1 MYKKILLLIS
11 LMAVLGLVAACGA
24 QPQPTVDTAQL
35 EAAQKAAEEAEAKLA
50 EAEAKAAEAE
60 AAAAAAQAE
69 VEKATEA
76 GADALAEAQAE
87 AEAAKAEAEAAMQ
100 EAEAAKAEA
109 EASMQEAEA
118 APAGEPVTLRAIG
131 FESCIVDGLQLQADA
146 YMEANPNVT
155 VDIEATAYTNLHDKQ
170 VIELASG
177 TGNFDIYSVVTEWM
191 PEYTTAGFLEP
202 LDDYMAADPP
212 EGWPNEAWT
221 KGFKFQYGPD
231 GQMYGIPHHDGPQLL
246 YYRKDLFE
254 DPDNMAAFEAEYGYE
269 LAAPETWEQF
279 VDIATFFTNPDED
292 MWGTVLTAKF
302 GEQQLAH
309 DFWLMLPGFGGGNG
323 FDENGNPTFNQEG
336 GVEALQLYSDLINE
350 YKVAPEASLTYGI
363 PEAGDFYLSGKAA
376 MHWNWAHIGA
386 LAEDPEASSI
396 VGKNAYTVMPKLED
410 KGENG
415 VYASYWVLSIA
426 NDSPNKEAAYDFIN
440 FATDPDHD
448 KLLAD
453 AGCIPSRLSS
463 WSDPELLE
471 KFPFFATFQP
481 SYEGFI
487 TSSPRVPE
495 YEKVDDILQRHMSE
509 VLSGDTDAQ
518 SGLDAAVEELI
529 PVLEENGFITQ

>member
-1 MYKKILLLIS
+1 MYKKVLLIIS
-11 LMAVLGLVAACGA
+11 LLTVLGLVAACGA

-35 EAAQKAAEEAEAKLA
+35 EAAQKAAAEAEAKLA
-50 EAEAKAAEAE
+50 DAEAKAAEAE
-60 AAAAAAQAE
+60 AAAAAAQADA
-69 VEKATEA
+69 EKAAEA

-87 AEAAKAEAEAAMQ
+87 AEAAKAEAEAAK
-100 EAEAAKAEA
+100 AEAA
-109 EASMQEAEA
+109 
-118 APAGEPVTLRAIG
+118 APAEPAAESVTLRAIG

-146 YMEANPNVT
+146 YMEANPNVNIE
-155 VDIEATAYTNLHDKQ
+155 IEATAYTNLLDKE

-191 PEYTTAGFLEP
+191 PEYTSAGFLEP
-202 LDDYMAADPP
+202 LDGYIAADPP
-212 EGWPNEAWT
+212 EDWPNAWT
-221 KGFKFQYGPD
+221 KGFKFQYGDD
-231 GQMYGIPHHDGPQLL
+231 GQMYGLPHHDGPQLL

-254 DPDNMAAFEAEYGYE
+254 DPDNMAAFKSEYGYD
-269 LAAPETWEQF
+269 LAPPATWEQF

-323 FDENGNPTFNQEG
+323 FDENGYPTFNQEG
-336 GVEALQLYSDLINE
+336 GVNALQLYSDLINK

-376 MHWNWAHIGA
+376 LHWNWAHIGA
-386 LAEDPEASSI
+386 FAELEEYSSI
-396 VGKNAYTVMPKLED
+396 IGKNAYTVMPKVEGT
-410 KGENG
+410 GENG
-415 VYASYWVLSIA
+415 VYASYWVLAIA
-426 NDSPNKEAAYDFIN
+426 KDSANKDAAYDFIK
-440 FATDPDHD
+440 FATDKEHD

-453 AGCIPSRLSS
+453 VGCIPSRLSS
-463 WSDPELLE
+463 WNDPALLE
-471 KFPFFATFQP
+471 KFPFYATFQP

-509 VLSGDTDAQ
+509 VLSGDTDSQ
-518 SGLDAAVEELI
+518 SALDAAAEELM
-529 PVLEENGFITQ
+529 PVLEENGFIKE

>member
-1 MYKKILLLIS
+1 MYKKVLLIIS
-11 LMAVLGLVAACGA
+11 LLAVLGLVAACGA

-35 EAAQKAAEEAEAKLA
+35 EAAQKAAAEAEAKLA
-50 EAEAKAAEAE
+50 DAEAKAAEAE
-60 AAAAAAQAE
+60 AAAAAAQADA
-69 VEKATEA
+69 EKAAEA

-87 AEAAKAEAEAAMQ
+87 AEAAKADAEAAMKEAEAAQ
-100 EAEAAKAEA
+100 AEAEAAKAEA
-109 EASMQEAEA
+109 AQAE
-118 APAGEPVTLRAIG
+118 PAMEPVTLRAIG

-146 YMEANPNVT
+146 YMEAHPNVT
-155 VDIEATAYTNLHDKQ
+155 VDIEATAYTNLHDKE

-191 PEYTTAGFLEP
+191 PEYTSAGFLEP
-202 LDDYMAADPP
+202 LDDYIAADAP
-212 EGWPNEAWT
+212 EDWPNAWT
-221 KGFKFQYGPD
+221 KGFTFQYGAD
-231 GQMYGIPHHDGPQLL
+231 GQYYGFPHHDGPQLL
-246 YYRKDLFE
+246 YYRADLFE
-254 DPDNMAAFEAEYGYE
+254 DPDNMAAFKSEYGYD
-269 LAAPETWEQF
+269 LAPPATWDQF

-336 GVEALQLYSDLINE
+336 GVAALQMYSDLINK

-376 MHWNWAHIGA
+376 MHWNWSHIGA
-386 LAEDPEASSI
+386 MAENPDTSSI
-396 VGKNAYTVMPKLED
+396 VGKNAYTVMPKIE
-410 KGENG
+410 GGQSG
-415 VYASYWVLSIA
+415 VYASYWLLSIA
-426 NDSPNKEAAYDFIN
+426 KDSPNKDAAYDFIK
-440 FATDPDHD
+440 FATDKEHD

-453 AGCIPSRLSS
+453 VGCIPSRLSS
-463 WSDPELLE
+463 WSDPALLD
-471 KFPFFATFQP
+471 KFPFYATFKP

-518 SGLDAAVEELI
+518 SALDAAVEELT
-529 PVLEENGFITQ
+529 PVLEENGFIKE